1 MIKGFYEMKKVIIY
15 CFSGTGN
22 TKKVCGMLA
31 DELKNY
37 EYETEIF
44 SITYD
49 AYKKKVFPDPNE
61 YDVIGLAYPGHA
73 FNAPELFNKFVKRLP
88 KAKNG
93 QQAFI
98 IKTSGEPFAVN
109 NSASQ
114 SARRSLRKKGY
125 NFTYEKHYLMP
136 YNIMFRYPN
145 GLAKQMYLYSEQ
157 MAKVSA
163 KAIVDGKKEWLKQ
176 TCGSV
181 IMCFLGKIEW
191 FGAWF
196 NGLFY
201 HVNKKLC
208 TKCGLCAKECPAHNI
223 TITEKGKFKFGAHC
237 TMCCR
242 CTMNCPQN
250 AVRMGMMDSW
260 RVNKPYPFKQLVE
273 DKELSANYVNEK
285 TTGYFR
291 KFNKYYGKID
301 AELKEF
307 GITPPRENFEPNA
320 YAIMPKKERKK
331 LNKQNKKEEKRLAKE
346 AKKANKNK

>member
-1 MIKGFYEMKKVIIY
+1 MKKVIIY

-22 TKKVCGMLA
+22 TKKVCGMIA
-31 DELKNY
+31 EELKNY
-37 EYETEIF
+37 DHETEIF

-49 AYKKKVFPDPNE
+49 AYKNKEFPNPND
-61 YDVIGLAYPGHA
+61 YDLIGLAYPGHA

-88 KAKNG
+88 KAEKH
-93 QQAFI
+93 QRAFI

-114 SARRSLRKKGY
+114 YSKRALRRKGY
-125 NFTYEKHYLMP
+125 KFTYEKHYLMP

-145 GLAKQMYLYSEQ
+145 GLVKQMYLYSEL

-163 KAIVDGKKEWLKQ
+163 KAIVDGKKEYLKQ
-176 TCGSV
+176 TPGSV
-181 IMCFLGKIEW
+181 VMCFLGKIEW

-201 HVNKKLC
+201 HVDKKLC
-208 TKCGLCAKECPAHNI
+208 TKCGLCAKNCPTHYF
-223 TITEKGKFKFGAHC
+223 TISKTGKFKFGAHC

-250 AVRMGMMDSW
+250 AVRMGMMDGW
-260 RVNKPYPFKQLVE
+260 RVNKPYPFKELVE
-273 DKELSANYVNEK
+273 DKELSANYVNDM

-291 KFNKYYGKID
+291 RFNKYYDKID

-307 GITPPRENFEPNA
+307 NIAVPRETFEPNS
-320 YAIMPKKERKK
+320 YAIMPKKERKQLK
-331 LNKQNKKEEKRLAKE
+331 KQTKKEAKRLAKE
-346 AKKANKNK
+346 DKNK